1 MNFVTDPNTKYPLKL
16 IEKEELS
23 HDTRRFRFEL
33 PSGQHILG
41 LPVGQHIYLT
51 ARVDGQLVLNNVKKN
66 LWRSDFEEFW
76 YKFLADLLTSVVFAV
91 SRLPELI

>member
-51 ARVDGQLVLNNVKKN
+51 ARVDGQLVLNNVKKIYGDLILRN
-66 LWRSDFEEFW
+66 FGTSFW
-76 YKFLADLLTSVVFAV
+76 QIY
-91 SRLPELI
+91 